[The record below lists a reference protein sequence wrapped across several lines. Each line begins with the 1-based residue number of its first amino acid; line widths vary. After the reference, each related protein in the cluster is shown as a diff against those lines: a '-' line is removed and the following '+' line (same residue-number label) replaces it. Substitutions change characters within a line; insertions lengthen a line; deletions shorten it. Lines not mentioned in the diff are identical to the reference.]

1 MEHKKVMIYT
11 STTCPYCE
19 MAKDYFKSKGI
30 EYEEMS
36 TTEPE
41 NRKKLVSL
49 GIRGVPAIFIGD
61 KHVVGFDPV
70 EIEKLMNEPSVVA
83 PEPVIAPEMV
93 QAEYKPVVPIS
104 DKEVVAQEEP
114 ATPAQPVAPSVSEA
128 PVKAEVN
135 VPTIIEE
142 KKEDKS
148 MKKYVCT
155 VCGYV
160 YDPAVGDVE
169 NGIVAGTSFD
179 DLPEDW
185 VWPLCGVAK
194 DLFDEESNFG
204 NT

>member
-61 KHVVGFDPV
+61 KHVVGFNSV
-70 EIEKLMNEPSVVA
+70 EVEKLLAEPSEVA
-83 PEPVIAPEMV
+83 SDNVSPPEPIAPEGPV
-93 QAEYKPVVPIS
+93 TPAAPVV
-104 DKEVVAQEEP
+104 
-114 ATPAQPVAPSVSEA
+114 TEA
-128 PVKAEVN
+128 PVVHEVN
-135 VPTIIEE
+135 VPKINEE

-169 NGIVAGTSFD
+169 NGIAAGTSFD

-185 VWPLCGVAK
+185 VCPLCGVAK
-194 DLFDEESNFG
+194 DMFEEE
-204 NT
+204 

>member
-19 MAKDYFKSKGI
+19 MAKDYFKTKGI
-30 EYEEMS
+30 QYEEMS
-36 TTEPE
+36 TTDPE

-61 KHVVGFDPV
+61 QHVVGFNSV
-70 EIEKLMNEPSVVA
+70 EVEKLLAGPAEVATEQMMDPELFPPS
-83 PEPVIAPEMV
+83 P
-93 QAEYKPVVPIS
+93 S
-104 DKEVVAQEEP
+104 
-114 ATPAQPVAPSVSEA
+114 VAPSVPEA

-135 VPTIIEE
+135 VPEINEE

-185 VWPLCGVAK
+185 VCPLCGVAK
-194 DLFDEESNFG
+194 DMFEEE
-204 NT
+204 